1 LRKRREGKGGRK
13 NREEIEGKKCGPKTG
28 EIKESSKMG
37 EKT

>member
-1 LRKRREGKGGRK
+1 VAERIGRRLKA
-13 NREEIEGKKCGPKTG
+13 KKCGPKTG